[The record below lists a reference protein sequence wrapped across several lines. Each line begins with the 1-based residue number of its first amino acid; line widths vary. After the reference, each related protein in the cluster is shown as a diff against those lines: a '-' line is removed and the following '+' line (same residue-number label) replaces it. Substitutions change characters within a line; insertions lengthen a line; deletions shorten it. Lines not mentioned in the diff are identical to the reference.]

1 MSQQSVRQAARRS
14 ALDAQAILR
23 KERAD
28 RERRLEA
35 LAVTVLSALG
45 ERDALVRD
53 AERRA
58 GQALQTMTNDEGPLL
73 REAAEWC
80 GRGLTVREI
89 TGPTPPGDGCPAAS
103 PDERATRGREQ
114 HGKRSTPPPV
124 PKWCDQCQPR
134 HHCGASR
141 PRARHNTSLR
151 KTLSRSEWN
160 RRRGSARPPLNT
172 LQGTD
177 SIRRRTSHEGELA
190 ETAVPPST
198 SKMRRRSSG
207 PSLTDGSVARSA
219 QPVLRPP
226 PTPVTSPYRCS
237 STTRVRPAAVLTVLF
252 GRCSSSPQP
261 GQVDRLNAENFVV
274 ANVAAA
280 VLTSITKR
288 GSRHYCW

>member
-1 MSQQSVRQAARRS
+1 MRVPCSVKRPNGAAVASQCGRLPGLRRL
-14 ALDAQAILR
+14 AMDAQ
-23 KERAD
+23 
-28 RERRLEA
+28 RRRPMNA
-35 LAVTVLSALG
+35 QHAGVNNPVNAV
-45 ERDALVRD
+45 
-53 AERRA
+53 
-58 GQALQTMTNDEGPLL
+58 LL
-73 REAAEWC
+73 
-80 GRGLTVREI
+80 
-89 TGPTPPGDGCPAAS
+89 
-103 PDERATRGREQ
+103 
-114 HGKRSTPPPV
+114 H
-124 PKWCDQCQPR
+124 QCQS
-134 HHCGASR
+134 GAINASR
-141 PRARHNTSLR
+141 ASLRRVPTQARHNTSLR

-160 RRRGSARPPLNT
+160 RGRGSARPPLNM

-190 ETAVPPST
+190 ETAVPAST
-198 SKMRRRSSG
+198 SKMHRRSSG

-226 PTPVTSPYRCS
+226 PTPVTSPCRCS
-237 STTRVRPAAVLTVLF
+237 STTQVRPAAVLTVLF